1 MSTENLRGQQRRA
14 DHLDADAV
22 CAQCGT
28 VNPEATLICRVCGNN
43 LRDQRLRRLQAEQQL
58 EGKAASFNGRQVARA
73 VFGTLA
79 LLLLLWVAINAQ
91 NITDAF
97 YNVGGDSQ
105 GIAAALWSGPDG
117 AILQELSMVLAAS
130 QPSPAAILAAR
141 ATPTT
146 GDQADGRYVIFFA
159 DATEDAPH
167 LGTGIVRTVGDAVY
181 FVAQL
186 SGGGEV
192 RGKATRRGSA
202 YVVEPGNGAVF
213 SEGAYSEVVGFARG
227 QDDGSYEVAG
237 ASSGMPAPVTLV
249 AYRLPA

>member
-1 MSTENLRGQQRRA
+1 MSTENLRAPQRRP

-58 EGKAASFNGRQVARA
+58 EGKTTSFSGRQVARA

-79 LLLLLWVAINAQ
+79 LLLLLWVAVNAQ

-105 GIAAALWSGPDG
+105 GIAAALWAGPDG
-117 AILQELSMVLAAS
+117 AMLQELSMVLAGS
-130 QPSPAAILAAR
+130 QPSPAAIIAAR
-141 ATPTT
+141 ATPAL
-146 GDQADGRYVIFFA
+146 GEQVDGRYVIFLA
-159 DATEDAPH
+159 DAAEDAPH
-167 LGTGIVRTVGDAVY
+167 LATGIVHTVGDSVY
-181 FVAQL
+181 FVALL

-202 YVVEPGNGAVF
+202 YVVEPGSGAVL
-213 SEGAYSEVVGFARG
+213 SEGVYSEVVGFARG
-227 QDDGSYEVAG
+227 QSDGTYEVAG
-237 ASSGMPAPVTLV
+237 ASSGMPAPVSLI